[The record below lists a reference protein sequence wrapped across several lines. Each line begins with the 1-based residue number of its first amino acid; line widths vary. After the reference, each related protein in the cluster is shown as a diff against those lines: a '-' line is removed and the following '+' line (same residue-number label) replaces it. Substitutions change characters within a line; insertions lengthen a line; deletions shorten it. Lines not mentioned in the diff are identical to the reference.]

1 MKKFECYCGCGKKS
15 LKVKVGNV
23 NYYSRECV
31 ERIENK
37 AHYPFKLLTNKEYQ
51 EFHKKPKVRK

>member
-1 MKKFECYCGCGKKS
+1 MKKFECYCGCGKKP

-23 NYYSRECV
+23 NYYSQECV
-31 ERIENK
+31 ERVMNK

-51 EFHKKPKVRK
+51 YHNGKRKKH